1 MDTLLQFFVNSPEV
15 RGWHFATAITV
26 VINILTLNQACA
38 TAGQVRRIYSCH
50 SISGVSV
57 VTMSFYCF
65 YFMAFLCYGIAKGS
79 LNMVLSGSQCILY
92 IPLLLGMWK
101 FGDVKCRKTMKVGLP
116 LFALIP
122 VIMYLTEWKETFLL
136 MLFGA
141 ILVTIWLM
149 HTELKRA
156 RGVGCFEIKFAV
168 AFLANAIFWFLYG
181 ISLHD
186 MPLMIFNP
194 FAVILLLMIISLYFK
209 KKAAI
214 TS

>member
-1 MDTLLQFFVNSPEV
+1 MDTLLQFFVNSPEI

-26 VINILTLNQACA
+26 IINILTLNQACA
-38 TAGQVRRIYSCH
+38 TTGQVRQIYRCR

-65 YFMAFLCYGIAKGS
+65 YFMAFLSYGVAKGS
-79 LNMVLSGSQCILY
+79 LNMVLSGSQFIIY
-92 IPLLLGMWK
+92 IPLLIGMWK
-101 FGDVKCRKTMKVGLP
+101 FGDAKCRKTMRIGVP

-122 VIMYLTEWKETFLL
+122 VIMHFTLWKETFLL
-136 MLFGA
+136 LLFA
-141 ILVTIWLM
+141 VILVTIWLM
-149 HTELKRA
+149 RTELKKA
-156 RGVGCFEIKFAV
+156 HGVGCFEIKFAV

-194 FAVILLLMIISLYFK
+194 LAVILLLMIISLYFK

-214 TS
+214 TR

>member
-38 TAGQVRRIYSCH
+38 TAKQVRRIYTCR

-65 YFMAFLCYGIAKGS
+65 YFMAFLCYGIAKGA
-79 LNMVLSGSQCILY
+79 LNMVLSGSQFILY
-92 IPLLLGMWK
+92 VPLLIGMWR
-101 FGDVKCRKTMKVGLP
+101 FGDEKSRKTMKIGVP

-122 VIMYLTEWKETFLL
+122 VIMYMTAWKETFLL
-136 MLFGA
+136 MLFAG

-149 HTELKRA
+149 LSELKRA
-156 RGVGCFEIKFAV
+156 QGVGCFEIKFAM

-186 MPLMIFNP
+186 LPLIIFNP
-194 FAVILLLMIISLYFK
+194 LAVILLLMIVSLYLK
-209 KKAAI
+209 KKTAI
-214 TS
+214 VS